1 MQGPPQ
7 YLFLNYRKQNIQTSM
22 SIQGFAAVVSTD
34 IFFFP
39 LLSGYYS
46 PFYRWRNSWGGFF
59 NMGAAEE
66 KRRKSIKFGQSRTDQ
81 SQDQT
86 GSGLSN

>member
-1 MQGPPQ
+1 
-7 YLFLNYRKQNIQTSM
+7 M

-34 IFFFP
+34 IFFSLYCLVTTHIFVDGG
-39 LLSGYYS
+39 LLGV
-46 PFYRWRNSWGGFF
+46 FF

-66 KRRKSIKFGQSRTDQ
+66 KRRKSVKFGQSRTDQ